1 MVMELE
7 SLSSETLNIAN
18 GIFTL
23 FESEIEIE
31 NFVMVLGMGCEHI
44 S

>member
-1 MVMELE
+1 MELE
-7 SLSSETLNIAN
+7 SLFSSILNIDN
-18 GIFTL
+18 GVFTL
-23 FESEIEIE
+23 AESEIETE

>member
-1 MVMELE
+1 MELE

-23 FESEIEIE
+23 FESEIE